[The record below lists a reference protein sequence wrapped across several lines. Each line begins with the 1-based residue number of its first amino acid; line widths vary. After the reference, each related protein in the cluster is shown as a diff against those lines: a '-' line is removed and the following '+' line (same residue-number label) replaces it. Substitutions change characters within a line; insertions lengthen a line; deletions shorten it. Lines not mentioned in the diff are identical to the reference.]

1 MSFCVS
7 IKSSLLRKL
16 RRHRSS
22 IDSVLFCNRMLHR
35 KDKIYYM
42 IGTLI
47 NAGAIIVGSLI
58 GLLLKKGI
66 PQRISESVQVAL
78 GLAVVIVGISGVLQ
92 AMVTVG
98 TDGRISTEGTML
110 LILSLV
116 IGTVIGEALKLEE
129 RLTEAGFKLEKRIGG
144 EGFSKG
150 LIAATMLYCVGAMA
164 IVGSLNDGL
173 LGDRTVLLIKSTLDG
188 ISAVVLTATLGIGV
202 LFSFIP
208 VLLYQ
213 GAISLGASALT
224 GFFTTE
230 VINSVCL
237 VGFALVLCIG
247 INLMKIGK
255 IKTVSMLP
263 ALLVPVVYN
272 LLMMLKTLWL

>member
-1 MSFCVS
+1 MFQG
-7 IKSSLLRKL
+7 
-16 RRHRSS
+16 
-22 IDSVLFCNRMLHR
+22 
-35 KDKIYYM
+35 KDKGYAM
-42 IGTLI
+42 VGTLI
-47 NAGAIIVGSLI
+47 NAGAIIVGSMV

-66 PQRISESVQVAL
+66 PQRISDSVQVAL

-129 RLTEAGFKLEKRIGG
+129 RLTEAGLKLEKRMGG

-173 LGDRTVLLIKSTLDG
+173 VGDRTVLLIKSALDG

-213 GAISLGASALT
+213 GAISLGAGALA
-224 GFFTTE
+224 GFFTAE

-237 VGFALVLCIG
+237 VGFSLVLCIG

-263 ALLVPVVYN
+263 ALLVPIVYN